1 MQQLRSTS
9 PPKNLLGKM
18 ASLDSDKGG
27 NLRLETSHAGKSER
41 NTVAR
46 ISAKISEDSQ
56 EEMGDEPPQFDN
68 AQY

>member
-1 MQQLRSTS
+1 
-9 PPKNLLGKM
+9 M